1 LFEGQIKDG
10 YDLAL
15 KIVRSAKKSVVLI
28 DNWVDERVLTMLE
41 ERDVNV
47 SATIYTKRCTKK
59 LQLDVANH
67 NRQYRPI
74 KLIAYTGAHDRFLIV
89 DSTVYHIGA
98 SLKDLGTALF
108 AFSKMEIP
116 ASAILSRLQPNH
128 KPKS

>member
-1 LFEGQIKDG
+1 
-10 YDLAL
+10 
-15 KIVRSAKKSVVLI
+15 
-28 DNWVDERVLTMLE
+28 VDERVLTMLE
-41 ERDVNV
+41 ERGANV
-47 SATIYTKRCTKK
+47 SAVIYTKRCTKK

-74 KLIAYTGAHDRFLIV
+74 ALKAYTGAHDRFLIV

-116 ASAILSRLQPNH
+116 SSAILSRLRPH
-128 KPKS
+128 